1 MIIYIVVSI
10 IFLLFIHFISYW
22 FVKISELTELFKN
35 PQCTQIQ
42 CNVKFV
48 NDRLKDA
55 FIWIPY
61 LEKNI
66 EIIEANLPQQL
77 TVENFETFEP
87 FENSNDCK
95 ISQPRII
102 NQFGKIETIYR
113 KIYDKQVK
121 MKNML
126 TKFEKNIKFPAK
138 NINEN
143 CFQIENAQECHS
155 DTLKTKIA
163 NIYHKLDEIEYRNER
178 TYKKIERHYK
188 RLIEYQKKRDLA
200 IGEVANKANDVMKN
214 IIGVP
219 VDLKL
224 GNHLKAGIS
233 DNMKS
238 NIKSAMSGDM
248 SKLKDMINTPE
259 IQNMLKTINPAK
271 LMDNL
276 AGLTPSDSKQFSD
289 IGSKLLND
297 GLNNENDSDAVEAK
311 ANMGSSMK
319 KVKIPW
325 FIRKLI
331 ELGGEDLGDL

>member
-1 MIIYIVVSI
+1 VVSI

-22 FVKISELTELFKN
+22 FVKISELTEFFKN

-77 TVENFETFEP
+77 NVENFETFEP

-95 ISQPRII
+95 ISQPRIL

-155 DTLKTKIA
+155 DTLKTQIA
-163 NIYHKLDEIEYRNER
+163 NIYHKLDEIEYRNDR

-188 RLIEYQKKRDLA
+188 RLIEYEKKRDLA

-214 IIGVP
+214 LIGIP

-224 GNHLKAGIS
+224 GDHLKAGIS
-233 DNMKS
+233 KDMKA
-238 NIKSAMSGDM
+238 NLQSAMSGDI
-248 SKLKDMINTPE
+248 SKLTNLVNSPD
-259 IQNMLKTINPAK
+259 IQNMAKMINPVNLFGK
-271 LMDNL
+271 LS
-276 AGLTPSDSKQFSD
+276 GSKPSDSTQFSD
-289 IGSKLLND
+289 KGKNLIGNALND
-297 GLNNENDSDAVEAK
+297 EEDEDAVKAK
-311 ANMGSSMK
+311 SKMASSK
-319 KVKIPW
+319 NKI
-325 FIRKLI
+325 KLPSAFSNI
-331 ELGGEDLGDL
+331 F